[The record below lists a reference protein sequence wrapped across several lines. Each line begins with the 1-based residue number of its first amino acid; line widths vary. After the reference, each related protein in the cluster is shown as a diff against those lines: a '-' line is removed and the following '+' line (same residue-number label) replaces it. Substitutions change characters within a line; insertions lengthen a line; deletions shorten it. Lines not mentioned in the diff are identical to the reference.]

1 MVALVL
7 EIMKEECY
15 GRMFQQE
22 YIVSYDSVVVHVHT
36 EQAIYS
42 PPTMNHT
49 CFYFERTNMQEGDS
63 HGKCSAHSGS
73 VILQVTPTDPIY

>member
-15 GRMFQQE
+15 GRMFQQQ

-42 PPTMNHT
+42 PPTMDHT
-49 CFYFERTNMQEGDS
+49 CFYF
-63 HGKCSAHSGS
+63 
-73 VILQVTPTDPIY
+73 